1 MRFARYLA
9 SRYFPFVDLRTYR
22 SRDLPRDLMAAVALV
37 FMTVPQGVAY
47 AIIAGLPPAMG
58 LYAAAVPAVV
68 GSLMRSS
75 RHVVTG
81 PTNAVSLLVGAAV
94 AAQVGGTPAEIGVTL
109 AFTVGLLQLF
119 AGLVRIDA
127 LVDYISNAVFRGYM
141 TGAAVLIFV
150 GQLPNV
156 TATAGATGD
165 LVTMMRVWLSDIAS
179 TNGLS
184 VGLAIGTAVAV
195 LGLRRIDPRIPGAIL
210 ALVGGIALDAVVDL
224 RAHGLKL
231 VSDLTM
237 APTGFVPFTV
247 PNFAAMS
254 DLFQAALACA
264 VLSLVES
271 SAAARAIAART
282 AQRLDIAAEF
292 SGQGLANVA
301 AGLFGGYPVGGSL
314 TRSVLNERAG
324 AVSRLSGAASGVLM
338 LLVLLFLGPFVDR
351 TPIASL
357 AGLVLVVATDLI
369 DRPRIRR
376 VLYGTTSDRIAFVV
390 TLVGTW
396 MLPLDK
402 AIYVGIAISLVL
414 FLRRARLLAVRE
426 MVVGDDGRFQE
437 IDPKPGG
444 AVHRCGAIRILNVAG
459 PLFFAVAGELEAAL
473 IAAASEPGVRVVVLR
488 MRQAQDLDAT
498 TVAVIEAT
506 RDRLAREG
514 KRLVL
519 LGMREAA
526 IEQFERTGAAE
537 RIGRENLFAA
547 QPGWFIAME
556 SALARALELAGPH
569 ACHEGGEGCPFERY
583 LAAVKPA
590 ASSRSFP
597 PHPSGGSSDPG
608 T

>member
-1 MRFARYLA
+1 
-9 SRYFPFVDLRTYR
+9 
-22 SRDLPRDLMAAVALV
+22 MAAVALV
-37 FMTVPQGVAY
+37 FLTVPQGVAY

-94 AAQVGGTPAEIGVTL
+94 AAQVGGTPAKIGVTL

-127 LVDYISNAVFRGYM
+127 LVDYISSAVLRGYV

-156 TATAGATGD
+156 TATARATGD
-165 LVTMMRVWLSDIAS
+165 LVTMMRAWLSDIAS

-195 LGLRRIDPRIPGAIL
+195 LGLRRIDARIPGAIL
-210 ALVGGIALDAVVDL
+210 ALVGGIALDAAVDL
-224 RAHGLKL
+224 RAHGLKV
-231 VSDLTM
+231 VSDLAM

-292 SGQGLANVA
+292 SGQGLANIA

-338 LLVLLFLGPFVDR
+338 LLILLFLGPFVDR

-369 DRPRIRR
+369 DGPRIRR

-396 MLPLDK
+396 TLPLDK

-444 AVHRCGAIRILNVAG
+444 AAYRCGAIRILNVAG

-473 IAAASEPGVRVVVLR
+473 VAAASEPGVRVVVLR

-506 RDRLAREG
+506 GERLAREG

-556 SALARALELAGPH
+556 SALARALDLAGPH
-569 ACHEGGEGCPFERY
+569 GCHEGSEGCPFERY
-583 LAAVKPA
+583 LAAAKRA
-590 ASSRSFP
+590 ASFA
-597 PHPSGGSSDPG
+597 PHPSGGSSDKCD
-608 T
+608 